1 MTGERVGEA
10 RGAGADAD
18 DDLLAPVR
26 THGAI
31 LARTLGGVDDLFAP
45 PGTAWQRV
53 SPALARMRRTV
64 LAAVTAVVLVAL
76 LVLLLVAVAPAWLLV
91 SAAVCV
97 LVAAALGWVLVGRT
111 VRRWGY
117 AERDEDLYITRGALN
132 RQLVVVPY
140 GRMQYVD
147 VQAGPLDRRY
157 GLARIQLHTA
167 SPGTSA
173 HIPGLP
179 ADEAARLR
187 DRLTSLGESQA
198 AGL

>member
-1 MTGERVGEA
+1 
-10 RGAGADAD
+10 
-18 DDLLAPVR
+18 
-26 THGAI
+26 
-31 LARTLGGVDDLFAP
+31 VDDLFAP
-45 PGTAWQRV
+45 PGAAWAAV
-53 SPALARMRRTV
+53 SPALARMRHAV
-64 LAAVTAVVLVAL
+64 LAASTVVVLVVLVVAT
-76 LVLLLVAVAPAWLLV
+76 LVLDLPAWAPVL
-91 SAAVCV
+91 AAGAV
-97 LVAAALGWVLVGRT
+97 LGLAGAGWVVIGRN

-132 RQLVVVPY
+132 RRLVVVPY

-147 VQAGPLDRRY
+147 VQAGPFERAY
-157 GLARIQLHTA
+157 GIARIQLHTA

-187 DRLTSLGESQA
+187 DRLTSLGEAQA